1 MKVSCVIP
9 GRNCAGTLEACLK
22 SVIPM
27 LESPDIPLVE
37 VLFVDDGSTDETA
50 AIAQQLPITCVK
62 GEGRGPGAARNLGWQ
77 RARGDLVWFIDSDC
91 VADPQALSFLLP
103 HMEDETVGG
112 VSGSYD
118 NAVPHSLLACLIH
131 EEIVERHLAMPTEV
145 NFLATFN
152 VLYRRSILQQ
162 LDGFDERYL
171 KAQDAEFS
179 FRVMELGFRLHFD
192 IRSRVAHHHVT
203 KLLKYMR
210 VQRHQGFWRVYLHL
224 EHAGHSTGDSY
235 SSLMDH
241 LQPPLA
247 MVCLALS
254 ALLLFWP
261 GLITTLAL
269 TLALLILAAM
279 QLPLTGRLVRRTG
292 QWRYLAFAPMSFLRA
307 FYRGIGMT
315 MGTLH
320 YLLHGKS
327 RAEDKQPAPQDGD

>member
-9 GRNCAGTLEACLK
+9 GRNCASTLEACLK

-37 VLFVDDGSTDETA
+37 VLFVDDGSTDGTA
-50 AIAQQLPITCVK
+50 EIARNLPVTCVK

-77 RARGDLVWFIDSDC
+77 RAQGDLIWFIDSDC
-91 VADPQALSFLLP
+91 VADPRALTFLLP
-103 HMEDETVGG
+103 HMEDDSVGG

-131 EEIVERHLAMPTEV
+131 EEIIERHLSMPEEV

-152 VLYRRSILQQ
+152 VLYRKDVLKT
-162 LDGFDERYL
+162 LEGFDERYL

-179 FRVMELGFRLHFD
+179 FRVMELGLKLHFD

-203 KLLKYMR
+203 RLLRYMR
-210 VQRHQGFWRVYLHL
+210 VQRHQGFWRVNLHL
-224 EHAGHSTGDSY
+224 EHTGHSTGDSY
-235 SSLMDH
+235 SSLLDH

-247 MVCLALS
+247 MLCLTLVLPLILWPCSLTVLALS
-254 ALLLFWP
+254 TALF
-261 GLITTLAL
+261 A
-269 TLALLILAAM
+269 LAAM
-279 QLPLTGRLVRRTG
+279 QLPLTGRLIRRTG
-292 QWRYLAFAPMSFLRA
+292 QWRYAAFAPMSFLRS

-320 YLLHGKS
+320 YLFHKKH
-327 RAEDKQPAPQDGD
+327 D